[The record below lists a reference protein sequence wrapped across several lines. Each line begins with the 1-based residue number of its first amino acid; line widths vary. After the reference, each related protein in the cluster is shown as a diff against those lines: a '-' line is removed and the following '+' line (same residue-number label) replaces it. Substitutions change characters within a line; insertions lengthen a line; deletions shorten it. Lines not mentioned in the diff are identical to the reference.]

1 LKILVTG
8 GDGEFCKHLVKIGK
22 EHSFLTP
29 AKSEMDVRDYWSLD
43 SYFYQHQFK
52 FDYVIHAGAI
62 TRPMVIHEDN
72 PRLSIHTNII
82 GTANV
87 VLACERYDKKI
98 VYIST
103 DYVYSGTDGNYKET
117 DTVKPFTKY
126 GWSKLG
132 GECAV
137 QMYDNHLIIRMA
149 MNKKPFPHQKALI
162 DMRKSLMYI
171 EDAAKVTL
179 KLLDETGII
188 NVGGKSQSVYDF
200 VKETNPDI
208 QPITLSEIPDVNMA
222 SDCSMDTTKLEMI
235 LKIQKAVS
243 EHKKI

>member
-1 LKILVTG
+1 MKILITG
-8 GDGEFCKHLVKIGK
+8 GNGEFCKHLVEQDKDCT
-22 EHSFLTP
+22 FLTP
-29 AKSEMDVRDYWSLD
+29 TKEEADIRNYWRLD
-43 SYFYQHQFK
+43 EYFYSHQNE

-72 PRLSIHTNII
+72 PPLSIQTNII
-82 GTANV
+82 GTSNV
-87 VLACERYDKKI
+87 VLMCERYNKKI

-103 DYVYSGTDGNYKET
+103 DYVYEGIDGDYKET
-117 DTVKPFTKY
+117 DAVKPFTKY

-137 QMYDNHLIIRMA
+137 QMYDNHLILRMA
-149 MNKKPFPHQKALI
+149 MNKKPFPHPKALK

-200 VKETNPDI
+200 VKEENTNVEPIYLKDI
-208 QPITLSEIPDVNMA
+208 SDVNMA
-222 SDCSMDTTKLEMI
+222 KDCSMDTTKM
-235 LKIQKAVS
+235 
-243 EHKKI
+243 KKVIE

>member
-8 GDGEFCKHLVKIGK
+8 GNGEFCKHLVELGK

-29 AKSEMDVRDYWSLD
+29 IKQPMYPGLDVRDYWNID
-43 SYFYQHQFK
+43 WYFKQKQYE

-72 PRLSIHTNII
+72 PTLSIKTNII

-87 VLACERYDKKI
+87 VMACEKYNKKI
-98 VYIST
+98 IYIST
-103 DYVYSGTDGNYKET
+103 DYVYEGIDGNYKET
-117 DTVKPFTKY
+117 DAMKPFTKY

-137 QMYDNHLIIRMA
+137 QMYDNHLILRMA
-149 MNKKPFPHQKALI
+149 MNRKPFPHPKALK

-171 EDAAKVTL
+171 EDAAEATL

-200 VKETNPDI
+200 VKEERDDVD
-208 QPITLSEIPDVNMA
+208 PIYLSEISDVNMA
-222 SDCSMDTTKLEMI
+222 TDCSMNTDKMVGALNE
-235 LKIQKAVS
+235 Q
-243 EHKKI
+243 